1 MSITAEV
8 TGDFT
13 RLQNRVGVWRRRVEG
28 DLLNRVAQRIGK
40 QTRDRIRREKRS
52 PDGTPWAP
60 RKDNKPHPLLQ
71 DSRKMERSI
80 KAARESKTLIKVG
93 SNIGYDKFHQ
103 GGTRKMPA
111 REVYGLSAGN
121 VDDIERLINSWVER
135 FLA

>member
-1 MSITAEV
+1 MTISAEV

-13 RLQNRVGVWRRRVEG
+13 RLRNRVGVWRRRVEG

-60 RKDNKPHPLLQ
+60 RKDNKSHPLLQ
-71 DSRKMERSI
+71 ETRKMERSI

-93 SNIGYDKFHQ
+93 SDIGYDKFHQ
-103 GGTRKMPA
+103 GVRVRCPHAKST
-111 REVYGLSAGN
+111 
-121 VDDIERLINSWVER
+121 D
-135 FLA
+135 